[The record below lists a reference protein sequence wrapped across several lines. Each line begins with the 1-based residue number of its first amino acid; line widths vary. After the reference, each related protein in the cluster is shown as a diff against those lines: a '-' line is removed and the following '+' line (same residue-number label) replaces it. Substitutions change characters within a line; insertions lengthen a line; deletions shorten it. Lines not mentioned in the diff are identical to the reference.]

1 MQSEGREIGSGQRG
15 SDENTGSIGG
25 RMEKLLSEFN
35 IGEEGVIRRVGGDG
49 RVRRRLFDMGITPGA
64 EVRMVKMAPL
74 GDPMEVNVRNY
85 ELTLRKSEAA
95 LVIMEV
101 RR

>member
-1 MQSEGREIGSGQRG
+1 
-15 SDENTGSIGG
+15 
-25 RMEKLLSEFN
+25 MEKLLSEFN
-35 IGEEGVIRRVGGDG
+35 IGEEGVIRRVG

-74 GDPMEVNVRNY
+74 GDPVEVNVRNY

-95 LVIMEV
+95 LVMMEV